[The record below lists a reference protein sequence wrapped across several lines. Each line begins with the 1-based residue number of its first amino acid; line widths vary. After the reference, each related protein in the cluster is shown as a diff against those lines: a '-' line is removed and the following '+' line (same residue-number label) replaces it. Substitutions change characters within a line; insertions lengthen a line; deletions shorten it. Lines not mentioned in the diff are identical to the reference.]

1 MEPQYWGAA
10 RPLGAAWTKAKP
22 QRGLACAKDI
32 LMGATPLHDQVYAAL
47 KEALLEGRIPPGQ
60 PVTVASLSALLGV
73 GTMPM
78 REAVRRLTAEGGLAA
93 SPTRRLTVPDL
104 GAARF
109 EALIRARRLLEP
121 EAAAE
126 AMSHLG
132 AAEIEAL
139 AAIDAALTAAIAAGD
154 VAGYMRLNYHFHFGI
169 YRASPG
175 SVLCPLIESL
185 WLQFGPYMHLLFAQ
199 VPAQLTA
206 DRHQEALAAL
216 RHRDLPG
223 LRQAILSDIDDALRT
238 LRAAVAVG
246 SVVVLP

>member
-1 MEPQYWGAA
+1 MAVAEVSRGRAA
-10 RPLGAAWTKAKP
+10 AAA
-22 QRGLACAKDI
+22 
-32 LMGATPLHDQVYAAL
+32 PLHDQAYGAL

-121 EAAAE
+121 EAAAD
-126 AMSHLG
+126 ALPHLG
-132 AAEIEAL
+132 AARIGELTE
-139 AAIDAALTAAIAAGD
+139 IDAALTAAIRAGD
-154 VAGYMRLNYHFHFGI
+154 VAGYMRLNYRFHFGI
-169 YRASPG
+169 YRAAPA

-185 WLQFGPYMHLLFAQ
+185 WLQFGPYMHLLFGQ
-199 VPAQLTA
+199 VPAQLAA
-206 DRHQEALAAL
+206 DRHQEALEAL
-216 RHRDLPG
+216 RLGDLAG
-223 LRQAILSDIDDALRT
+223 LRQAVALDIDDALHT
-238 LRAAVAVG
+238 LRAAVAIG
-246 SVVVLP
+246 LPSFSS